1 MTTYVKYTGTKPRK
15 TDNFAHTDAVWT
27 PGSIVPMKDADA
39 LKCLVAVDIFAVAT
53 AAEVMAAGFK
63 PVAADPKPLEAQPLP
78 LEREP
83 EPVEEEKDRV
93 IHQVNLQ
100 TMTKPALKLYAA
112 REFNKNFD
120 DTMSIQAMRTE
131 VRNLRIGAGMR
142 NG

>member
-1 MTTYVKYTGTKPRK
+1 MVIFGFFGGVTGIILSVEQLNMLSHNNLRVPGHFHMT
-15 TDNFAHTDAVWT
+15 
-27 PGSIVPMKDADA
+27 
-39 LKCLVAVDIFAVAT
+39 
-53 AAEVMAAGFK
+53 
-63 PVAADPKPLEAQPLP
+63 VAADPQPLEAQPLP

-83 EPVEEEKDRV
+83 EPIEEEKDRV